1 MKRFSVEDMSCEH
14 CVGTITRV
22 IEDTDPDATVSVDLA
37 GKVVA
42 IQSTVSNEQL
52 RQAMGSAGYEAEPL
66 A

>member
-1 MKRFSVEDMSCEH
+1 M
-14 CVGTITRV
+14 